1 MKQICLVSF
10 VFVSMLLFG
19 FSVKGQGL
27 EKYPLIWERSQIE
40 LGSVLEEYGEVTA
53 EFYVLN
59 NGLKPVVLKEVAT
72 DCGCTTADYT
82 TDTLYQDKIGRVK
95 IAYDPQGTG
104 GRFKKEIIVRN
115 NLNPKGDTLYLEG
128 YEIPHPEKVAQYYNS
143 RVGDLGFRF
152 SSINIGVYQ

>member
-1 MKQICLVSF
+1 M
-10 VFVSMLLFG
+10 
-19 FSVKGQGL
+19 
-27 EKYPLIWERSQIE
+27 ERSQIE

-95 IAYDPQGTG
+95 IAYDPQA
-104 GRFKKEIIVRN
+104 RV
-115 NLNPKGDTLYLEG
+115 EG
-128 YEIPHPEKVAQYYNS
+128 SKRKSLSGIT
-143 RVGDLGFRF
+143 
-152 SSINIGVYQ
+152 